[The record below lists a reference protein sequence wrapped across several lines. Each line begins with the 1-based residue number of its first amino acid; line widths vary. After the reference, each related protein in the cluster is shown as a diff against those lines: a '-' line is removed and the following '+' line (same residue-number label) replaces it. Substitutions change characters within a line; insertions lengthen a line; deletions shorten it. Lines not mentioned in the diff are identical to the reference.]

1 MTRGELSREEPKAQA
16 APAERKS
23 QTKACRS
30 AHWAIGQRFIFGS
43 QAEIPPQK
51 VICAWPVTAMFYLFG
66 RASAPVD
73 TRKSFAHAHAGRCG
87 VWSGAF
93 SPVGCAT
100 RTHQRNQDFNVPTA
114 NGVRTGN
121 ETQ

>member
-1 MTRGELSREEPKAQA
+1 MTLGELSREEPSAGCSGR
-16 APAERKS
+16 AEKPNKGMPLGS
-23 QTKACRS
+23 LGSRS
-30 AHWAIGQRFIFGS
+30 ALHFL
-43 QAEIPPQK
+43 EIPPQK

-100 RTHQRNQDFNVPTA
+100 RTHQRNQDFTVPTA